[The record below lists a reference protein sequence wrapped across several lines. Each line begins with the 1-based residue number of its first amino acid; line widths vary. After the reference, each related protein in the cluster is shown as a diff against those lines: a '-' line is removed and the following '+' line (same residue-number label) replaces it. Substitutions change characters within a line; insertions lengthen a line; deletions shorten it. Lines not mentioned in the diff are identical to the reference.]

1 MTDRNARAR
10 TASNFSVTTREELE
24 AVIWRHGVRR
34 AVDVEAILLAA
45 DGYATAQ
52 CADAVSETTAQ
63 SRRRAELTEATRP
76 RTRRTPPPSGAGV
89 GWGTA

>member
-1 MTDRNARAR
+1 MTDRNARAHR
-10 TASNFSVTTREELE
+10 ASIFSVTTREELE

-52 CADAVSETTAQ
+52 CADAVSERTAQ
-63 SRRRAELTEATRP
+63 ARRRAELAAATQP
-76 RTRRTPPPSGAGV
+76 RSWRAS
-89 GWGTA
+89 

>member
-1 MTDRNARAR
+1 MAITAMTRD
-10 TASNFSVTTREELE
+10 ELE

-34 AVDVEAILLAA
+34 AVDVQAILLAA

-52 CADAVSETTAQ
+52 AVEAVSETTAQ
-63 SRRRAELTEATRP
+63 SRRRAVLSEATRP

-89 GWGTA
+89 GWGEAS